1 MACRVEDTGIGIAN
15 EDQDQL
21 FKIFGKLQNLS
32 EVSTSGI
39 GLGLHICKELCDSL
53 GGTIQ
58 LVHSQKG
65 QGSTFIFHIPTQGP
79 SVEGEDNI
87 DERRKRRLV
96 ISHELFKEEADE
108 EFKAAPVPQFI
119 VQPNIHPG

>member
-1 MACRVEDTGIGIAN
+1 MACRVEDSGIGIAK

-39 GLGLHICKELCDSL
+39 GLGLHICKQLCDSL
-53 GGTIQ
+53 GGDIQ

-87 DERRKRRLV
+87 DEKRKRKADWRV
-96 ISHELFKEEADE
+96 KRNIITDVPFQEATRM
-108 EFKAAPVPQFI
+108 KNCCWATKI
-119 VQPNIHPG
+119 WL